1 MPLDAARISDLATS
15 VGEHA
20 LIAFGLAWAALL
32 LVVGVAWHSVH
43 RLYLRRHLPH
53 GTGDANV
60 RAQIAISV
68 FACAALSAALLLFS
82 TLPLGIV
89 GNGRVALADQALTNA
104 MHQSVSAPVIQMF
117 AAVTALA
124 NTPVLWTLA
133 IAGAVV
139 LLWHRRYTLAA
150 VWIASIAGNGI
161 VTRILK
167 ATFERARP
175 VYDLELLTV
184 QGYSFPSGHSSGAV
198 ATYGALAY
206 ILIRTTPANWHLP
219 IVLAAASTAFV
230 TGCSRF
236 FLRVHYASD
245 VFAGFASGLAW
256 LSLCVM
262 CAELSG
268 RSRWRSTIERA

>member
-1 MPLDAARISDLATS
+1 MPLDAARPSDLATS

-20 LIAFGLAWAALL
+20 LIAFGVAWVALL
-32 LVVGVAWHSVH
+32 LVVGVAWYLVH
-43 RLYLRRHLPH
+43 RLYLRRHMSDA
-53 GTGDANV
+53 TGDADV

-68 FACAALSAALLLFS
+68 FACATLAAAVLLFS
-82 TLPLGIV
+82 TLPHWIIA
-89 GNGRVALADQALTNA
+89 NGHVAIADQALTDA
-104 MHQSVSAPVIQMF
+104 IHRSVSASVIQMF
-117 AAVTALA
+117 SAVTTLA
-124 NTPVLWTLA
+124 DTPVLWT
-133 IAGAVV
+133 IAVAGTVV

-175 VYDLELLTV
+175 VYELELLSV
-184 QGYSFPSGHSSGAV
+184 HGYSFPSGHSSGAV

-206 ILIRTTPANWHLP
+206 VLIRSTPANWHLP

-245 VFAGFASGLAW
+245 VFAGFVSGLAW
-256 LSLCVM
+256 LCLCVM
-262 CAELSG
+262 CAELIG
-268 RSRWRSTIERA
+268 RSRRVRNIKHA